1 MTARQPP
8 ASSDEKQ
15 AYASLCRSEFYNQ
28 RMHRTPVPPYVP
40 AVVQGPFDTCHAQSY
55 RPRPPQKVPAPEF
68 TVGRKNAIGTSS
80 VYSKVSLDVLRQ
92 GQVSLSAP
100 ESRARASSWVTTTG
114 RAYVRPDL
122 NDRFQGGAAVRGG
135 IAPRMPYS
143 EVERRF
149 AAVDSTRTMPGDDSL
164 SLHAP
169 PHVRSEQQQRFVNP
183 GPQPQRKPE
192 FTLRIL
198 NDIGSSTTATAVPAT
213 QFNATQYELGTSTES
228 RFVTSSSGSAHGRKP
243 LVTRGAA
250 AGVVPPQGPSE
261 VERGFFTTSNSRDY
275 SIVSTGERL
284 SGPRNVEVARDARTS
299 CGRKQHPT
307 VDPALRGPTGMRQA
321 WHIYMRLVPTRTAPP
336 AAKPASPHPHPCP
349 PRASRKRLAVC
360 GRLSTSSPASTD
372 PRSAGGD
379 CMAKSVC
386 LSVYISVR

>member
-1 MTARQPP
+1 MTQL
-8 ASSDEKQ
+8 ASSDAKQ
-15 AYASLCRSEFYNQ
+15 AYAHLARSEFYNQ

-40 AVVQGPFDTCHAQSY
+40 AVVEGPFDTCHGQSY

-68 TVGRKNAIGTSS
+68 TVGRKNAIGTRI
-80 VYSKVSLDVLRQ
+80 VYSKVSRQ
-92 GQVSLSAP
+92 DQVSLSAA
-100 ESRARASSWVTTTG
+100 ESCGRASSWVTTTQ
-114 RAYVRPDL
+114 RAYARPNL
-122 NDRFQGGAAVRGG
+122 NDRFQGSAAVRSG
-135 IAPRMPYS
+135 IAPRLPYS

-149 AAVDSTRTMPGDDSL
+149 AAVDSTRTMPGDESL
-164 SLHAP
+164 SSHAP
-169 PHVRSEQQQRFVNP
+169 PHVRTEQQRHFVNP
-183 GPQPQRKPE
+183 GPQPRRKPE
-192 FTLRIL
+192 FTLRHL
-198 NDIGSSTTATAVPAT
+198 NDIGSSTTATAVPT
-213 QFNATQYELGTSTES
+213 SQLNATHYELGTSTEN
-228 RFVTSSSGSAHGRKP
+228 RFVTSSGAAHGRKP
-243 LVTRGAA
+243 FVTRGAA

-284 SGPRNVEVARDARTS
+284 GGPRNVEAARDARTS

-321 WHIYMRLVPTRTAPP
+321 WHIYMRLVPTRTAHP

-386 LSVYISVR
+386 LSIYISVR